1 MTHRINIRPVW
12 RALLILLMLG
22 SSRLLAAT
30 SAESQAF
37 NTALNFRNGGVWDRA
52 ETEFGQF
59 IRQYTNSTL
68 VPEAILFQAEARIKQ
83 TNYIGSID
91 LLSANVGKSGARA
104 DEYHFW
110 LGEAYFGKGD
120 YKAAID
126 EFAKL
131 IQDYP
136 TSSRRLEA
144 TVEQAGAG
152 LRLEAWRQIVELL
165 HKTNGVFYIN
175 ALASPTNGLVLRGN
189 LLLSE
194 AHLALGEYPA
204 AETALQPMA
213 NMQLDPRIGWQRQY
227 LLCRIQLAQGHLDES
242 LKESGALLAIATNTS
257 FRGLQAES
265 ISFQAGLF
273 ERLNRLDDAIN
284 SYTNNLSVVIPPE
297 RQRQAL
303 LKIADL
309 CLARNRVADAAQMLE
324 RYLSQHP
331 DVESSQLAF
340 LRLGE
345 MRLREHLEAMA
356 SSNVPPATN
365 FLQQAIAAFRQ
376 ITNRTPQASVFG
388 KAQLDLGW
396 CYSLPPKPQ
405 LAASEAAFQAAFE
418 NLPPSLNQ
426 AKACFKLA
434 DTQFQQTNYSAA
446 ITNYSLITNK
456 FANIEEVRQNL
467 FEPALYQTV
476 RASLAAGN
484 LDAASSA
491 LDKILAWY
499 PTGFYAGRAVL
510 LDGGEISKKGDSAA
524 ARKLYLDVLERVP
537 ASPLAPELR
546 LAVARTFE
554 EENKWPE
561 AIAEYDQCL
570 AQYPTNEIRPRAEYY
585 RAHAWYL
592 AGSET
597 NALAGF
603 TNFVA
608 AFPTNDLAL
617 NAQWWVADYYY
628 RTGSLLDS
636 EKNFQIIFQSWPACD
651 LTYEAQL
658 MAGRVAFARQ
668 RWEDASNYFTKILNS
683 PAFPTPIRVKA
694 LYAYGDTLM
703 SWDSGETNRLA
714 NYREAI
720 RVFDRLI
727 HDYPTNREA
736 AAALGEKAN
745 CLLQVAKFSHDYRAA
760 SNDFQQVIDS
770 PLADAAIR
778 AIAKTGIAV
787 VLEKQALEVP
797 VAEQKPLLRAA
808 LNHYLDVF
816 YDQKADLFWRKS
828 AGLEAGRVAETM
840 HEWLIARNVYLQMRD
855 LLPMLRARLDKSIL
869 NAQDHLIGAGD

>member
-1 MTHRINIRPVW
+1 MPPVC
-12 RALLILLMLG
+12 RALLILLLLAG
-22 SSRLLAAT
+22 SRLLAAT

-37 NTALNFRNGGVWDRA
+37 NTALNFRNGAVWDRA
-52 ETEFGQF
+52 EAEFAQF

-83 TNYIGSID
+83 TNYAGAIE
-91 LLSANVGKSGARA
+91 LLSANVAKAGARA

-120 YKAAID
+120 YKSAVN

-131 IQDYP
+131 IQEFP

-144 TVEQAGAG
+144 TVEQAGAE
-152 LRLEAWRQIVELL
+152 LRLDGWKQIVELL
-165 HKTNGVFYIN
+165 QKTNGVFYIN

-194 AHLALGEYPA
+194 AHLALGEYSA
-204 AETALQPMA
+204 AESALQPMA
-213 NMQLDPRIGWQRQY
+213 TMQLDPRIGWQRQY
-227 LLCRIQLAQGHLDES
+227 LLCRIQLAQGHLEDA
-242 LKESGALLAIATNTS
+242 LRESGALLTIATNTS

-265 ISFQAGLF
+265 ISFQAGLL
-273 ERLNRLDDAIN
+273 ERLNRLDEAIN
-284 SYTNNLSVVIPPE
+284 SYTNNLFIGIPPE

-331 DVESSQLAF
+331 DVESAQLAF

-345 MRLREHLEAMA
+345 MRLRQHLETADSTNAAGA
-356 SSNVPPATN
+356 SN
-365 FLQQAIAAFRQ
+365 FLQQAIGALKE
-376 ITNRTPQASVFG
+376 ITNKTPQSTVFG

-396 CYSLPPKPQ
+396 CYSLPPQPQ
-405 LAASEAAFQAAFE
+405 LEASEAAFQSAFD
-418 NLPPSLNQ
+418 NLPPSLNR

-434 DTQFQQTNYSAA
+434 DTQFLRTNYSAA
-446 ITNYSLITNK
+446 IANYTLLIDK
-456 FANIEEVRQNL
+456 FAGIDEVRENL
-467 FEPALYQTV
+467 FEPALYQKV
-476 RASLAAGN
+476 RAALAAGN
-484 LDAASSA
+484 LPVASDA
-491 LDKILAWY
+491 LKKIVEWY
-499 PTGFYAGRAVL
+499 PTGFYSGRAVL
-510 LDGGEISKKGDSAA
+510 VAGGEFSRKGDSAG
-524 ARKLYLDVLERVP
+524 ARKLYLEVIERMS

-561 AIAEYDQCL
+561 AIAEYDKCL
-570 AQYPTNEIRPRAEYY
+570 TQYPTNEVRPRAEYY
-585 RAHAWYL
+585 RAYAFYL
-592 AGSET
+592 AGNET
-597 NALAGF
+597 NALTGF

-608 AFPTNDLAL
+608 TFPTNELAL
-617 NAQWWVADYYY
+617 KAQWWVADYYY
-628 RTGSLLDS
+628 RIGSLLDS
-636 EKNFQIIFQSWPACD
+636 EKNFQIIFQSWPASD

-683 PAFPTPIRVKA
+683 PAFPTPVRIKA

-703 SWDSGETNRLA
+703 SWDSGETNRLG

-727 HDYPTNREA
+727 HDYPTNRESV
-736 AAALGEKAN
+736 AALGEKAN
-745 CLLQVAKFSHDYRAA
+745 CLLQLAKFTHDYRAA

-770 PLADAAIR
+770 PLADASIR
-778 AIAKTGIAV
+778 GIAKIGIAV
-787 VLEKQALEVP
+787 LLEKQAQEIP
-797 VAEQKPLLRAA
+797 VVEQKPLLRSA

-816 YDQKADLFWRKS
+816 YDAKTDLFWRKYAGIEGGRS
-828 AGLEAGRVAETM
+828 AEAM
-840 HEWLIARNVYLQMRD
+840 QEWLIARNVYQQLRD
-855 LLPMLRARLDKSIL
+855 LLPMLRPRLDKLIM
-869 NAQDHLIGAGD
+869 NAQEHSARAGD